1 MSDNTQYNA
10 GSGGDVLASDDIG
23 GVKYPRVKVSLGAD
37 GAAADLAV
45 TNPMPIGGDIAHDVG
60 DSGNPVKVG
69 VKALSAMPTAVTTAD
84 RCNAI
89 GDLYGRQGASH
100 IDAGMFVSRSFNA
113 TTTQAGTD
121 VWSPASGKRIAV
133 TSAVIGTY
141 GNTAARLILWFGPTA
156 DTTYTAGTDQV
167 LLDASFAP
175 VYDALYPG
183 LVFTP
188 PSPVF
193 ATADDYELHCTT
205 DAALA
210 VDIVVHGYEYTVPF
224 TFEPTSLA
232 LTGYWR
238 ANYTGAPW
246 VGTASAGT
254 SGSQDLTI
262 GDAAPSTGSA
272 VNGYTPADFDGT
284 DDELIFEGTIDTYF
298 SSSLLSAWFL
308 IWFDTADSQIVYDS
322 SDSRI
327 NIFKTTAEGVGISY
341 NNGDAVPIRACAT
354 GAWKLVT
361 VRANGS
367 NVAVGVNEAPGAAGG
382 ASSVVHAGTLSSL
395 TGTLTFGTTFGAGQ
409 LNAKVLEVG
418 FSDIA
423 LTDQNFTDIKT
434 YCNARYGLSL

>member
-1 MSDNTQYNA
+1 MAT
-10 GSGGDVLASDDIG
+10 DDIG
-23 GVKYPRVKVSLGAD
+23 SVHYPRVKVSLGAD

-45 TNPMPIGGDIAHDVG
+45 TNPMPIGGDIAHGEG

-69 VKALSAMPTAVTTAD
+69 VKALSAMPTAVTTED

-89 GDLYGRQGASH
+89 GDLYGRQGVSH
-100 IDAGMFVSRSFNA
+100 IDAGMFTSKSFNA

-141 GNTAARLILWFGPTA
+141 GNVGARLILWFGATS
-156 DTTYTAGTDQV
+156 DTTYTAGSDQV
-167 LLDASFAP
+167 LLDASFLP
-175 VYDALYPG
+175 VYNTLCPG

-193 ATADDYELHCTT
+193 STADDYELHCTT
-205 DAALA
+205 DDALS

-272 VNGYTPADFDGT
+272 VNGYTPADLDGT
-284 DDELIFEGTIDTYF
+284 DDELIFDGTIDTYF
-298 SSSLLSAWFL
+298 AAGVLSMFFL
-308 IWFDTADSQIVYDS
+308 IWFDTADGQIVYDS
-322 SDSRI
+322 GDSRI
-327 NIFKTTAEGVGISY
+327 NVFKTTAEGVGISY
-341 NNGDAVPIRACAT
+341 NNGDAVAIRACAT
-354 GAWKLVT
+354 GAWKLFT
-361 VRANGS
+361 VRADGA
-367 NVAVGVNEAPGAAGG
+367 NVQVGINEAPGAAGG
-382 ASSVVHAGTLSSL
+382 ASSDPHSGTLSTL
-395 TGTLTFGTTFGAGQ
+395 TGTLTLGTTFGAGQ
-409 LNAKVLEVG
+409 LNAKILEIG
-418 FSDIA
+418 FSDVA
-423 LTDQNFTDIKT
+423 LTDQNFADIKT
-434 YCNARYGLSL
+434 YCNSRYALSL